1 MAPGVDL
8 QRACRGTGR
17 GARGRVSAP
26 LEAECAQGVAGNKD
40 ERCRADHRVA
50 WATVRAAE
58 LVLAGT
64 RSPWKI

>member
-1 MAPGVDL
+1 M
-8 QRACRGTGR
+8 
-17 GARGRVSAP
+17 SAP

-58 LVLAGT
+58 LVLTAVLVT
-64 RSPWKI
+64 SVAPCATPAPY